1 MEPFGTIASNHSKP
15 YSNCLGRGLEIQRLP
30 YQVPKIYI
38 RGTVTFSAVIS
49 AMGTLGMSLTV
60 LFCMEKAVSNE
71 CPNQSLH
78 KQRKMCVSIV
88 CIYIYMYLY
97 LDLFL
102 YLYCLYLCLY
112 LYLYTPI
119 YIYIH
124 THTRTHLHMKME
136 GVEGCKNAAEER
148 EAVEIGT
155 GSLVVK
161 ESEAVGLGF

>member
-30 YQVPKIYI
+30 YQVPKLYI
-38 RGTVTFSAVIS
+38 RGTVTFSAAIS

-88 CIYIYMYLY
+88 CIYIYVSVSGSISISILSIFMSISVSI
-97 LDLFL
+97 
-102 YLYCLYLCLY
+102 
-112 LYLYTPI
+112 YTHI
-119 YIYIH
+119 YIYTY